1 MHSKNFAFIIK
12 TSILYGVLAAAFSLI
27 GLSSPEAD
35 IIGNPF
41 EVSNI
46 TVEHVAG
53 HVVWGMM
60 VGLVTLSLRY
70 FLLGGIF
77 SLILDADHLIQFLGI
92 EVVPRMAHSV
102 SFGIIAIFVMMMVF
116 GKRDY
121 LLGAIAF
128 AAVLSHISYDI
139 LLGGTDK
146 FPFFTPF
153 TNELTTFQG
162 VDWILIQVG
171 AVILVGISVFISRRK
186 KISSY
191 FTCNKKGSS

>member
-1 MHSKNFAFIIK
+1 MYSKNFAFIIK
-12 TSILYGVLAAAFSLI
+12 TSILYGVLAAVFSLI

-35 IIGNPF
+35 IIGSPL
-41 EVSNI
+41 EVSNV
-46 TVEHVAG
+46 TVEHITG
-53 HVVWGMM
+53 HVVFGMI

-70 FLLGGIF
+70 FLIGGIF
-77 SLILDADHLIQFLGI
+77 SVILDSDHLIQFLGI

-102 SFGIIAIFVMMMVF
+102 SFGIIAIFVMMMIF

-121 LLGAIAF
+121 LLGAISF

-139 LLGGTDK
+139 LLGGTAK

-162 VDWILIQVG
+162 PDWILMEIG

-186 KISSY
+186 KM
-191 FTCNKKGSS
+191 KKRL